1 MRTSMRRG
9 RLPSL
14 KSLGVFLLLFA
25 TFAAFALLYVWHL
38 GKTLRAE
45 ACKTLMEISSQSV
58 TALHNQIEGDL
69 QTLRNLADFIGG
81 TEDLSFESNL
91 PILQEISDKNG
102 FKRMGIILPDGNVH
116 TTDDVVDN
124 LADRNYFQRAMLGE
138 SVVSDTLSER
148 FGSGAIHVYAAPIPC
163 RGEIAGVIF
172 ATHDEKSYNDSLAVS
187 TFEGRGA
194 SLVVQKDGLLI
205 AQSEEAGHALA
216 TESIETARFAA
227 GYSLDQVREDM
238 QAGLSGTVVYALNG
252 VQKYLSYT
260 PLSINGWSLCTV
272 VPSAVVME
280 KTHYLLSSTLVIGAG
295 ISLFFSALLFYSIH
309 LHKKSRRALYELAYT
324 DPLTGTVNLNRLKV
338 DGVRLL
344 EKRSPHLYALVQF
357 DVEKFKYINDMY
369 GYEAGNRILCAISDA
384 ARETV
389 REYELFARV
398 ANDDFA
404 MLLRCEDGRE
414 ALSGRL
420 LALASRIGSCV
431 GANESSGLQIKIVL
445 SFGVYLLPCRP
456 VGEAELIGALDKA
469 NIARETVK
477 GRHESSVAFY
487 ENELRNRIIEEKDLE
502 NHMHAALRNGEFR
515 MFLQPKYD
523 LVTHRIAG
531 AEALVRWEHPKKGLL
546 QPGTFIELFEK
557 NGFIV
562 QIDLFMFE
570 EVCKV
575 LRRWI
580 DDGVAV
586 PVSVNLSRAHLCQ
599 TRFIDQFDAIAGRY
613 GVDRGLIEIELTESY
628 FFEDVDGLL
637 HTMQRLRQLGFLLSM
652 DDFGTGY
659 SSLNLLKDLPV
670 DILKL
675 DRAFFQQFQKREGG
689 ERTKKVIAGVVT
701 LAKSIDMR
709 IVCEGVETEEQ
720 ADFLRKIGCDLAQ
733 GYLFARP
740 MPAADFE
747 GLLKENPSLS
757 RWTT

>member
-1 MRTSMRRG
+1 MKVKVRRDK
-9 RLPSL
+9 LHSL

-25 TFAAFALLYVWHL
+25 TFAAFGLVYVWHM
-38 GKTLRAE
+38 GKVLREE
-45 ACKTLMEISSQSV
+45 ACKTLSEISSQSV
-58 TALHNQIEGDL
+58 TALQNQIEGDL

-81 TEDLSFESNL
+81 TGDLSFEKNL
-91 PILQEISDKNG
+91 PILRAISDENG
-102 FKRMGIILPDGNVH
+102 FKRMGIILPDGDVR
-116 TTDDVVDN
+116 TTDGVADN
-124 LADRNYFQRAMLGE
+124 LADRDYFQRAMRGE

-163 RGEIAGVIF
+163 GDKIAGVIF
-172 ATHDEKSYNDSLAVS
+172 ATHDEKTYNSSLAVS

-194 SLVVQKDGLLI
+194 SLVTQQDGRLV
-205 AQSEEAGHALA
+205 ARSEGAGHTLGIDAF
-216 TESIETARFAA
+216 ENARFAA
-227 GYSLDQVREDM
+227 GYSLEQVREDV
-238 QAGLSGTVVYALNG
+238 QAERAGTAVYTLDGL
-252 VQKYLSYT
+252 QKYLSYT
-260 PLSINGWSLCTV
+260 PLGINGWTLCTIVPGGV
-272 VPSAVVME
+272 VTE
-280 KTHYLLSSTLVIGAG
+280 KTRYLLSSTLFIGAG

-324 DPLTGTVNLNRLKV
+324 DSLTGAVNLNRLKA
-338 DGVRLL
+338 DAVRLL
-344 EKRSPHLYALVQF
+344 EKRPTHLYALVQF

-369 GYEAGNRILCAISDA
+369 GYEVGNRILCTISDT

-389 REYELFARV
+389 LEHELFARI

-404 MLLRCEDGRE
+404 MLLRCEEGQE
-414 ALSGRL
+414 ALSRRL
-420 LALASRIGSCV
+420 LALASRIGSRV
-431 GANESSGLQIKIVL
+431 DTNGMQMKIAL
-445 SFGVYLLPCRP
+445 SFGVYLLPGHP
-456 VGEAELIGALDKA
+456 IDETELVGALDKA

-477 GRHESSVAFY
+477 GRHDSSVAFY
-487 ENELRNRIIEEKDLE
+487 KNELRNRIIEEKDLE
-502 NHMHAALRNGEFR
+502 NHMHAALRNGEFQ
-515 MFLQPKYD
+515 MYLQPKYD
-523 LVTHRIAG
+523 LATHRIAG
-531 AEALVRWEHPKKGLL
+531 AEALVRWQHPQKGLL
-546 QPGTFIELFEK
+546 QPGVFIELFEK

-575 LRRWI
+575 LRRWSES
-580 DDGVAV
+580 GVAV
-586 PVSVNLSRAHLCQ
+586 PVSVNLSRAHLYQ
-599 TRFIDQFDAIAGRY
+599 ARLIDQFDAIARRY
-613 GVDRGLIEIELTESY
+613 GVDRSLIEIELTESY

-637 HTMQRLRQLGFLLSM
+637 QTMQRLRQLGFLLSM

-675 DRAFFQQFQKREGG
+675 DRAFFQQFQKREDG

-720 ADFLRKIGCDLAQ
+720 AEFLRQIGCDLAQ

-740 MPAADFE
+740 MPVADFE
-747 GLLKENPSLS
+747 KLLQETSS
-757 RWTT
+757 HCQGET